1 MKFPF
6 ATEKCHIAWCKK
18 LSESRVSEIEK
29 LLNGNLTKCRCFS
42 LVLKSRFFLDIKKE
56 QIESFR
62 EKLNDLPRYFTK
74 EERFSAISAGL
85 LHF

>member
-1 MKFPF
+1 MPLLFPCI
-6 ATEKCHIAWCKK
+6 K
-18 LSESRVSEIEK
+18 ES
-29 LLNGNLTKCRCFS
+29 
-42 LVLKSRFFLDIKKE
+42 FFLDIKKE